1 MPLAF
6 TVCAAMHCL
15 QLEPVMSYNA
25 NNTYAA
31 TMYACKGLGALP
43 NTKICGG
50 GCRGEMYAYCVSADY
65 CCLGCCVCTRTSCV
79 RLL

>member
-31 TMYACKGLGALP
+31 
-43 NTKICGG
+43 I
-50 GCRGEMYAYCVSADY
+50 MYAYGGSAAIRHNGNCIPY
-65 CCLGCCVCTRTSCV
+65 MGMLIVFQ
-79 RLL
+79 LLIVV

>member
-25 NNTYAA
+25 TFLFEYMNTYAD
-31 TMYACKGLGALP
+31 
-43 NTKICGG
+43 I
-50 GCRGEMYAYCVSADY
+50 MYAYGVSAAIRHN
-65 CCLGCCVCTRTSCV
+65 GNCVPYMDMLMGFQ
-79 RLL
+79 LLIVV